1 MTRCCWHL
9 PTALAGAGRDIPTWR
24 GQGDVGRSSRK
35 AGSGAHLLASQLLC
49 CRSLAEGLWM
59 AGGHNWTSWTGGT
72 AGYITPS
79 SPLWGNRALLQP
91 SGVFPACPSAGTGVQ
106 GSDVVASGT
115 WWPRAG
121 TGRAHDREHQETK
134 HGWMLPELCPGLSK
148 LCWFKCHSSK
158 RPHSH
163 CGCRQRSC
171 PVTSTRKGVPGSGII
186 PEMGSM
192 QGVHALTG
200 LIRPV
205 KAPPANRGQG
215 ETRWQKV

>member
-1 MTRCCWHL
+1 MPICW
-9 PTALAGAGRDIPTWR
+9 R
-24 GQGDVGRSSRK
+24 RSSCAVALWLK
-35 AGSGAHLLASQLLC
+35 VCGWLGVTTGHHGQVSPPGASLPLLHCGGIVPSC
-49 CRSLAEGLWM
+49 SHPGCFPHVPVLA
-59 AGGHNWTSWTGGT
+59 
-72 AGYITPS
+72 
-79 SPLWGNRALLQP
+79 
-91 SGVFPACPSAGTGVQ
+91 PACRGVM
-106 GSDVVASGT
+106 
-115 WWPRAG
+115 WWPQAG

-163 CGCRQRSC
+163 CGCRQRCC
-171 PVTSTRKGVPGSGII
+171 PVTSTRQGVPGSGII